1 VTRTEGGLL
10 FAAGLLLGAAA
21 FWQWQRRGAAQ
32 WEERATAATAVADS
46 AMAVAE
52 RATVS
57 AYQWRVVA
65 ESLRAR
71 RDTLIVTRWRT
82 VLDTAFLAADSTLPA
97 CLASKEGLRATC
109 KRSADS
115 LGAEIAQAR
124 TESDSYRNS
133 LTEMTRSDS
142 AKRVAVDSLRALI
155 RAVPRQPAKWLG
167 LFSPPKVMVGIGCAG
182 GSGFGCGVMAGIGVT
197 F

>member
-1 VTRTEGGLL
+1 MTRGQGGLL
-10 FAAGLLLGAAA
+10 FAAGLLLGAAS
-21 FWQWQRRGAAQ
+21 FWQWQHQKVTSWERRA
-32 WEERATAATAVADS
+32 EAATAVADS
-46 AMAVAE
+46 AMAIAT
-52 RATVS
+52 RATDD
-57 AYQWRVVA
+57 AFRWKA
-65 ESLRAR
+65 TADSLRAR
-71 RDTLIVTRWRT
+71 RDTLILTRWHT
-82 VLDTAFLAADSTLPA
+82 VLDTAYLAADSTLPA

-142 AKRVAVDSLRALI
+142 AKSVAVDSLRALI